1 MADQE
6 KPAEKDPKAP
16 AAVKPPEAPTAA
28 VTASVLLKGEI
39 EIFPGSPMP
48 HLDQGPIKAYAAL
61 TRTREKAFAL
71 ICERHLV
78 PQIAESAKYYGLM
91 SLGLPKL
98 VAAGTIDWPPKQQQR
113 YVFVYE
119 NRIGNPIA
127 TSANYLAM
135 DLKNDLVLNTV
146 IRNIV
151 PTIKDMRDVDF
162 VHGNI
167 RVQNLYDGG
176 GSGLDKVM
184 LGECLATPFGYLQP
198 ALYETIERASANALG
213 RGKAS
218 PEDDMYAFGVTLAV
232 LMRGSD
238 PLAGF
243 SDQEMIAQKIE
254 VGSYAAI
261 TGKERFTGSLLECLR
276 GLLNDDA
283 KLRWTIDDVITWTEG
298 RRVHPKQ
305 TANTKLK
312 ASRPLDFAG
321 EKYLRPQMLALDL
334 PQHAKETEKLVDGKD
349 LTQWL
354 NRSLQDRPT
363 EDRAEEAV
371 VEAQQLGAGGFY
383 GERLACYL
391 ALALSPNMPIM
402 FRGLSFMPD
411 AFGQM
416 LIEAIVLK
424 KDLNPFVEIIQN
436 QMAMFWI
443 RTQDVAAGD
452 IGDLI
457 TRYDTCRSFL
467 RQTMIG
473 YGIERC
479 AYFMSPEAHCLSE
492 KVKDY
497 YVRTAEDLLFAYEKM
512 AIAGNRPESFFDR
525 HIIAFLSVR
534 DRQIIDPYIPDL
546 SADEKHRQI
555 LATLR
560 VLSAIQMRSKLPPV
574 PGVSAWLVERLDPL
588 INRFHDRNARAHFKA
603 QLQKLRDKGEIGK
616 ISSLFDNPQLFPDDF
631 KQFKGAL
638 RDYANLRSE
647 HIRLEEELATNKTYG
662 HGAGRQMAAAVS
674 GVIATFI
681 VLIYVVYKY
690 SGGGAF

>member
-1 MADQE
+1 MDDQTKPADQ
-6 KPAEKDPKAP
+6 KDPAAPVEVKPPDAP
-16 AAVKPPEAPTAA
+16 AAHQ
-28 VTASVLLKGEI
+28 SVMLKGEV
-39 EIFPGSPMP
+39 EIFPGSPLP
-48 HLDQGPIKAYAAL
+48 YLDQGPIKAYAAM
-61 TRTREKAFAL
+61 TRTRDKAFAL
-71 ICERHLV
+71 VCERHLV
-78 PQIAESAKYYGLM
+78 PQITESAKYYGLL
-91 SLGLPKL
+91 STGLPKL
-98 VAAGTIDWPPKQQQR
+98 VAAGTVDWPSKQQR

-119 NRIGNPIA
+119 NKIGKPIA
-127 TSANYLAM
+127 TAANYMAM
-135 DLKNDLVLNTV
+135 NLKNDLVLNTV
-146 IRNIV
+146 IHNLV

-198 ALYETIERASANALG
+198 ALYETIERASANPLG

-232 LMRGSD
+232 LLRGVD

-243 SDQEMIAQKIE
+243 NDQEVIEQKIE
-254 VGSYAAI
+254 MGSYAAI

-276 GLLNDDA
+276 GLLNDDPR
-283 KLRWTIDDVITWTEG
+283 LRWTIDDVITWTEG

-305 TANTKLK
+305 TANVKLK

-334 PQHAKETEKLVDGKD
+334 PRHAKEAERLTEGKD
-349 LTQWL
+349 LAQWL
-354 NRSLQDRPT
+354 NRSLQDKPT
-363 EDRAEEAV
+363 EERAQEAIA
-371 VEAQQLGAGGFY
+371 EAQRSGSTGFY
-383 GERLACYL
+383 AERLACYL
-391 ALALSPNMPIM
+391 SLALSPSMPIM
-402 FRGLSFMPD
+402 FRGLHFMPD

-436 QMAMFWI
+436 QMTMFWI

-452 IGDLI
+452 IGDLM
-457 TRYDTCRSFL
+457 TRFDTCRSFL
-467 RQTMIG
+467 RQTMTG

-479 AYFMSPEAHCLSE
+479 AYFMSVESHCLSE

-512 AIAGNRPESFFDR
+512 AISGNRPESFFDR

-560 VLSAIQMRSKLPPV
+560 VLAAIQMRSKLSPV
-574 PGVSAWLVERLDPL
+574 PGVTAWLVERLDPL
-588 INRFHDRNARAHFKA
+588 ISRFHDRNARVHFKA
-603 QLQKLRDKGEIGK
+603 QLQKLKDKGEIGK
-616 ISSLFDNPQLFPDDF
+616 ISNLFDNPQLYPDDF

-638 RDYANLRSE
+638 RDYADFRNE
-647 HIRLEEELATNKTYG
+647 YNRLEEDLDNNKNYG
-662 HGAGRQMAAAVS
+662 HGAGRQVAAAVS

-681 VLIYVVYKY
+681 VLVYIVYKY